1 MKILIK
7 QALIH
12 DSSSSFNG
20 KKMDLLIENDS
31 ILKVEKKIED
41 KEAYV
46 IQAKDLHLSPGWV
59 DLKAN
64 FCDPGSEHKE
74 TIETGLDAASYGGF
88 THVGVLPSTKPIVD
102 NKTSIEYLLRRAEN
116 HSTKLH
122 PIGAI
127 TEKMNGENLA
137 ELYDMYQNGVRLFS
151 DDNEPVSSG
160 ILYRALLYT
169 KNFGGKV
176 VCFARDK
183 SLSGNGTVNEG
194 MASVQTGLKADPSI
208 SEIIQMERNLRLAE
222 YTDGVIH
229 FSGLSCTESVELI
242 RKAKKKNKNVTA
254 DVHLMNLLYTEAAVF
269 DFDSNFKVMP
279 VLRTE
284 EDRKALWKGLEDGTI
299 DCIVSDHRPG
309 DKEEKEVEFDRAAFG
324 SLQIQTLFPNLI
336 EASEMNID
344 LICEILGNR
353 SRSVLEIPN
362 STVEIGEKAD
372 LTLFSLNEKWTF
384 DENEII
390 SLTKNSP
397 FIGKEYKAK
406 VLGIIHQGKLMIKEE
421 LNGEA

>member
-12 DSSSSFNG
+12 DSSSSYNG

-31 ILKVEKKIED
+31 ILNIAKKIDD
-41 KEAYV
+41 KEAYL
-46 IQAKDLHLSPGWV
+46 IQSKDLHASPGWV

-64 FCDPGSEHKE
+64 FCDPGAEHKE

-88 THVGVLPSTKPIVD
+88 THVAVLPSTNPIVD
-102 NKTSIEYLLRRAEN
+102 NKASIEYLLRRAEN

-127 TEKMNGENLA
+127 TEKMKGENLA
-137 ELYDMYQNGVRLFS
+137 ELFDMYQNGVRLFS
-151 DDNEPVSSG
+151 DDNQPVSSG

-176 VCFARDK
+176 VCFARDN
-183 SLSGNGTVNEG
+183 SLSGSGMVNEG

-208 SEIIQMERNLRLAE
+208 SEIIQLERNLRLAE
-222 YTDGVIH
+222 YTDGKIH
-229 FSGLSCTESVELI
+229 FSGLSCAESVDLI

-254 DVHLMNLLYTEAAVF
+254 DVHLMNLLFTEDALF
-269 DFDSNFKVMP
+269 DFDSNFKVLP

-284 EDRKALWKGLEDGTI
+284 EDRKALWKGLKDGTI

-309 DKEEKEVEFDRAAFG
+309 DLEEKELEFDHAAFG
-324 SLQIQTLFPNLI
+324 SLQLQTLFPNLI
-336 EASEMNID
+336 EASNLDID
-344 LICEILGNR
+344 TICEILGTRARNI
-353 SRSVLEIPN
+353 LEIPY
-362 STVEIGEKAD
+362 SSIEIGNKVD
-372 LTLFSLNEKWTF
+372 LTLFSLNDKWTYS
-384 DENEII
+384 ENEII
-390 SLTKNSP
+390 SLSKNSP
-397 FIGKEYKAK
+397 FIDKEYNSK
-406 VLGIIHQGKLMIKEE
+406 VLGIVHQGKLMIKEE
-421 LNGEA
+421 LYGEA